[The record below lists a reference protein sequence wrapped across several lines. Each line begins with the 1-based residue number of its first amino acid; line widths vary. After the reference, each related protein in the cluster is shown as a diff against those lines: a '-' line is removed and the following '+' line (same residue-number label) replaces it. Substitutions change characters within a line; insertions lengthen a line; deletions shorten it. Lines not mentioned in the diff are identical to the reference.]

1 MFSAAT
7 RYDVI
12 RAREAGLDPAHIE
25 RLTGV
30 SPRSQRRIAHEEI
43 PFGMSDLPFRQQR
56 RVGRPSV
63 LTDDFRRLVD
73 AWFVQ
78 QPLLKTSEILRRL
91 VSDHGYQGG
100 KNPVYEYVASHRPP
114 RPKGPPV
121 VRFEGVAGE
130 FAQHDFGQLSVTY
143 TNGLSEKLVFYAGRL
158 KYSRLM
164 HVCLIDHENAEG
176 LIRGMEAFAQRVG
189 GLPLINVV
197 DNTKAAVLRR
207 KVDPTTG
214 LERIQYNEQFASFL
228 REVGVF
234 AEPTYPYSGNQ
245 KGSVESLVKFVK
257 GAFLTVRQFRD
268 RDDLIAQLCEWLQY
282 VNEVRPCDATGVIP
296 AVRWGEERDRLR
308 PLPFGPAG
316 YGLAY
321 PAVVGP
327 DGRVNCQGY
336 AYSAPAAWIGQPIVV
351 RVHRDQVVLHH
362 PQEKVEHP
370 RIPENGRYSLLKEHR
385 RFLFLKPRGMV
396 MAKRQILM
404 DLCPEAEQFFTE
416 LVHRRPQLWRE
427 QDLPVVWELFE
438 QIEVETMIAA
448 FGHCVRNGAIGGE
461 YLRAVVEGRGE

>member
-1 MFSAAT
+1 MS
-7 RYDVI
+7 
-12 RAREAGLDPAHIE
+12 DPQLRQA
-25 RLTGV
+25 
-30 SPRSQRRIAHEEI
+30 RRI
-43 PFGMSDLPFRQQR
+43 
-56 RVGRPSV
+56 GRPCV
-63 LTDDFRRLVD
+63 LTEEFRRLID
-73 AWFVQ
+73 AWFLQ
-78 QPLLKTSEILRRL
+78 QPLLKASEILRRL

-114 RPKGPPV
+114 RPPAPPI

-130 FAQHDFGQLSVTY
+130 FAQHDFGSLTVTY
-143 TNGLSEKLVFYAGRL
+143 TDGRAEKLVFYAGRL
-158 KYSRLM
+158 KYSRMM
-164 HVCLIDHENAEG
+164 HVCLIDQENAEG
-176 LIRGMEAFAQRVG
+176 LIRGLEAFAQAVG

-207 KVDPTTG
+207 KTDPTTG
-214 LERIQYNEQFASFL
+214 QERIQYNEHFASFL

-257 GAFLTVRQFRD
+257 GAFLTVRQFTD
-268 RDDLIAQLCEWLQY
+268 RADLLTQLEAWLHY
-282 VNEVRPCDATGVIP
+282 VNQVRACEATGQIP
-296 AVRWGEERDRLR
+296 AVRLLEERDRLR
-308 PLPFGPAG
+308 ALPFGPRG

-327 DGRVNCQGY
+327 DGRVSCQGY
-336 AYSAPAAWIGQPIVV
+336 TYSTPAAWIGQPIVV
-351 RVHRDQVVLHH
+351 RVHRHHVVLQHS
-362 PQEKVEHP
+362 QAQVEHP
-370 RIPENGRYSLLKEHR
+370 RIPENGRYSLLPEHR

-427 QDLPVVWELFE
+427 QDLPLVWELFE
-438 QIEVETMIAA
+438 RLEVEEMIAA
-448 FGHCVRNGAIGGE
+448 FRHCLASGAIGGE
-461 YLRAVVEGRGE
+461 YLRAVVEGLGR